1 MNWEIIIKFLNDEE
15 EIDKSTYFGYTFMYS
30 KSR

>member
-1 MNWEIIIKFLNDEE
+1 MNWEIIIKFLNDE